1 MVRRVPIET
10 LAGGGQGM
18 QQQANHSH
26 HHHGHHHGHNNHKK
40 KHPPGAPSLAPAEER
55 LGLSL
60 AARKE
65 ARSVLS
71 AYSDF
76 WSQLRFRK
84 GWAEPPFR
92 CVRGQCV
99 LVDAVLGRHTDF

>member
-1 MVRRVPIET
+1 MVRRVPVET
-10 LAGGGQGM
+10 VAGGGQGM
-18 QQQANHSH
+18 QQLQQQQA
-26 HHHGHHHGHNNHKK
+26 HHHGGRKHHNKHKK

-60 AARKE
+60 SERKE

-71 AYSDF
+71 AYADF

-92 CVRGQCV
+92 
-99 LVDAVLGRHTDF
+99 